1 MRSTARFLVISL
13 IVGSAVYSL
22 SAAAETVESV
32 IAATAPLTP
41 EAINSAPLIE
51 VDTIVTGGTPATPS
65 GSGEEGQKV
74 VTPFASIVRLQ
85 ILLDRAGASPGV
97 IDGLD
102 GGNLRKA
109 IKGFQLLRGLPVD
122 GKVNEGVASALES
135 PNQVIGSYVITGDD
149 GAAVVGNLPEDYSE
163 LAKLD
168 HLGYQTVEEWL
179 AERFHMD
186 VDFLRQLNPGAGF
199 APGEKIFV
207 ANLGSDLEGQ
217 VAKVEVDK
225 AAGQV
230 RAYAAGGALIAAYP
244 ATIGSDSNPSPS
256 GTHIVKVVVEDPTYT
271 YNPNLN
277 FQQSNND
284 KVLTLQPGPNN
295 PVGSAWIDLSEP
307 TYGIHGTPEPN
318 RIDKTGSHGCV
329 RLTNWDA
336 RELGKMLKKG
346 VPVIF
351 LE

>member
-168 HLGYQTVEEWL
+168 
-179 AERFHMD
+179 
-186 VDFLRQLNPGAGF
+186 
-199 APGEKIFV
+199 
-207 ANLGSDLEGQ
+207 
-217 VAKVEVDK
+217 
-225 AAGQV
+225 
-230 RAYAAGGALIAAYP
+230 
-244 ATIGSDSNPSPS
+244 
-256 GTHIVKVVVEDPTYT
+256 
-271 YNPNLN
+271 
-277 FQQSNND
+277 
-284 KVLTLQPGPNN
+284 
-295 PVGSAWIDLSEP
+295 
-307 TYGIHGTPEPN
+307 
-318 RIDKTGSHGCV
+318 
-329 RLTNWDA
+329 
-336 RELGKMLKKG
+336 
-346 VPVIF
+346 
-351 LE
+351 